1 MLSRD
6 SLPSSHARP
15 FLAGAEGRRHPTLL
29 SPALMQRFVVQA
41 REAATLLLGEQR
53 AAVCPV
59 RTPTETLEMLR
70 GSERF
75 HDLVTQM
82 EQNRQLRACGPS
94 EREHVAAEIL
104 HREEGVR
111 RAFGCLVQH
120 VGAQQRGV
128 NQLMRALSAWRR
140 RKLFQHLIHWHCC
153 VVEGAFDALAA
164 AVDTWKRVVAA
175 GAKKRVLED
184 SAFVLQQTVQ
194 LRHLERCVNWW
205 SFLTDIER
213 DARLRVLA
221 AALRALRVG
230 IRESAWAH
238 DAKDCASL
246 VRARRVFAT
255 GFQAWFTRAMGC
267 RRDRATALC
276 ILGRVV
282 AAGGVFWVRL
292 AFSAWHCAAIAAR
305 LKHRHEETRRTRV
318 YTVCWES
325 WRRSWMHAKAAAH
338 VVWRRCFKT
347 QHQTLVGAVRRWRVG
362 SALRQWLRRRSVL
375 NRRIS
380 LRAGLGSW
388 RQWTEVAVWKRQ
400 AMESARDLF
409 WTRGHPQMLRS
420 CLAGMRRLLLR
431 LRRARA
437 TAMALE
443 AQRKPLRARA
453 LLVTMLARWAACT
466 DVLRAVARLRQ
477 RVAISAAARVLS
489 RRLLVW
495 RRNAVFAAQW
505 GRLRL
510 RVGRRVCAI
519 GWNWW
524 WTHWHTRKIEQQRR
538 AAQVRALVQVEEAK
552 EEMVGL
558 CRARAELRMRGRCQ
572 RALRVWCVISVASA
586 AMRVKACQMG
596 SAKEEQK
603 KLAGSKGETR
613 QREPKTSTK
622 REGQPT
628 EHLDFGVTGDRRCEG
643 RGVKRQLQLLITL
656 PDGEREPKRDMVKRE
671 AESAGLPI
679 NCTKEGHLHRSSGVD
694 MQEKDKIAE
703 EGGETEDEE
712 GLGASEARFGHSLRS
727 ALEAVRQG
735 RRAAGK
741 RYAEKREAM
750 RESDSLPGPE
760 RCSVQNSPAARLGLG
775 MAWSRE
781 DALCCAD
788 LEEALMSRPL
798 AAQEGLSKSCSR
810 PIVSPKGEAEGE
822 QADVTR
828 GSASPVAISPKSLPL
843 RTGHQEVCKE
853 FPRESVEVK
862 H

>member
-1 MLSRD
+1 
-6 SLPSSHARP
+6 
-15 FLAGAEGRRHPTLL
+15 
-29 SPALMQRFVVQA
+29 MQRFGVQA

-59 RTPTETLEMLR
+59 RTPTETLKMLR
-70 GSERF
+70 GSPRF

-164 AVDTWKRVVAA
+164 AVDTWKRAVAA

-221 AALRALRVG
+221 AALRALHVG

-238 DAKDCASL
+238 DAKHCASL

-255 GFQAWFTRAMGC
+255 GFQAWCARVMGC

-305 LKHRHEETRRTRV
+305 LKQRHEGTRRTRV
-318 YTVCWES
+318 YSVCWES
-325 WRRSWMHAKAAAH
+325 WRRSWMHAKAATH
-338 VVWRRCFKT
+338 VVWRRCLTT

-380 LRAGLGSW
+380 LRAGLGSLRHW
-388 RQWTEVAVWKRQ
+388 AEVAVWKRQ
-400 AMESARDLF
+400 ALEAARDLF
-409 WTRGHPQMLRS
+409 WTRGHPRMLRS

-453 LLVTMLARWAACT
+453 LVVTVLARWAACT

-572 RALRVWCVISVASA
+572 RALRVWCVISAASA
-586 AMRVKACQMG
+586 AMRVKAGEMA
-596 SAKEEQK
+596 SATGDAGKRREGGERAGLTSDAAEAEEEHK

-613 QREPKTSTK
+613 QQEPKTSTK
-622 REGQPT
+622 REEEPT
-628 EHLDFGVTGDRRCEG
+628 EHLDFGVADDRRG
-643 RGVKRQLQLLITL
+643 QGNGVKRQLQLLITL
-656 PDGEREPKRDMVKRE
+656 PDGEREPKRDVVKRE

-679 NCTKEGHLHRSSGVD
+679 VCTKVGRLHRSSGVD
-694 MQEKDKIAE
+694 MQEKDKIAK
-703 EGGETEDEE
+703 EGRETEDEE

-741 RYAEKREAM
+741 RCAGKREAM
-750 RESDSLPGPE
+750 RDSDSLPSPE
-760 RCSVQNSPAARLGLG
+760 RCSVQNSPAASAAQLGLE

-798 AAQEGLSKSCSR
+798 AAQEGLAKSYSR
-810 PIVSPKGEAEGE
+810 PIVSPNGQEKGE
-822 QADVTR
+822 QDDVTR

-853 FPRESVEVK
+853 FSRESVEVK